1 MTIGLKGH
9 VLGPAFPEGYSNWQK
24 TDLHDLI
31 DAELIKEPTDK
42 NVVKAIKKVAKEA
55 DELVIATDFDRE
67 GELIGLEALEEM
79 LDANPE
85 LGSREGTRDG
95 TLKIKRARYSALTKE
110 EIERAFSDLDELS
123 YPLANA
129 GAARQDIDLLW
140 GATLTRA
147 VSLATRR
154 FGSNFLS
161 VGRVQSPTLGL
172 IVEREMERRAH
183 VAKPFWEL
191 FAKFQHPDGAFEAHH
206 SVDKFWERAEVDAA
220 LAGTSSPGTVKS
232 VTARKNTRK
241 PPTPYNTTA
250 FSTDASSRLGITPA
264 SAMRIA
270 EDLYMDGFISYPRTD
285 NTVYPSSLPVR
296 ELVSSLVRI
305 KEFSAASGL
314 LDGELKPTRGK
325 KETTDHPPIYPT
337 QAIHPGALEGP
348 KRRVYELVVRRFL
361 ATFSPPM
368 ITESTRADIE
378 AGDADLL
385 RPRLGRRRPRLRRH
399 LHLRSLLRR
408 GDPGA
413 EEGQSLDLDG
423 EPWIVDKETQPPS
436 RISQAKLIELMEE
449 RGLGT
454 KATRA
459 DIIQKLFDRGYVYGN
474 PPIPSETGI
483 ALYEAFKNYVPGMAT
498 PEMTAQ
504 LEAEMD
510 RIAAG
515 EMTKDDV
522 VGESRDL
529 LHKTWSEIDESNED
543 LAKVV
548 WKGMDEDRILGP
560 CKVCEEAGRKKE
572 DGSPHMLRII
582 RAKKSGKRFVGCS
595 GWTLDD
601 PDSCDQTFPLPQRGD
616 VFRLEERCSICEPDP
631 APQSRPLPRPPL
643 EPLPQ
648 RRLRVDAGDEET
660 PRRARGRQSRQSG
673 DGEKAAARRQTRNGA
688 SHSDPQAQTRQSR
701 RQRLS
706 RPLFISLEGIDGSGK
721 STQARLL
728 AEALGPQT
736 LSIREPG
743 GTEAAERIRELLA
756 DPALD
761 LDPYAELL
769 LFLAARA
776 DLTARVIRPAL
787 EAGRDVVSDRFADS
801 TVAYQGAARGLGV
814 GETISLTDAATDGLW
829 PDVTVLLRV
838 DPELGVERAD
848 GDDRF
853 ESEGLDLQRAVAESY
868 DEIAKIASDRVVV
881 VDGDGTVEEVHER
894 VMDAVKGRWASE
906 SREAPSR

>member
-1 MTIGLKGH
+1 MRLIVTEKNNSAKKIAEILGAGNAGSDKTFKVPYYTWSDADGDHMSIGLKGH

-24 TDLHDLI
+24 TDLHELI

-79 LDANPE
+79 LDANPA

-95 TLKIKRARYSALTKE
+95 TLRIKRARYSALTRE
-110 EIERAFSDLDELS
+110 EIERAFANLDELS

-183 VAKPFWEL
+183 VPKPFWEL
-191 FAKFQHPDGAFEAHH
+191 FANFQHPDGSFEAHH
-206 SVDKFWERAEVDAA
+206 ATDKFWEKAEADAA
-220 LAGTSSPGTVKS
+220 LAGTSSPGTVTS

-250 FSTDASSRLGITPA
+250 FTTDASSRLGITPA

-285 NTVYPSSLPVR
+285 NTVYPASLPTH
-296 ELVSSLVRI
+296 ELVASLVRI
-305 KEFSAASGL
+305 NEFSAASGL
-314 LDGELKPTRGK
+314 LDGELTATRGK

-378 AGDADLL
+378 AGSQ
-385 RPRLGRRRPRLRRH
+385 GYFV
-399 LHLRSLLRR
+399 R
-408 GDPGA
+408 GSVVVDPGYA
-413 EEGQSLDLDG
+413 GIYTYARSADEEIPALQEGQSLDLDG
-423 EPWIVDKETQPPS
+423 DPWIVDKETQPPS
-436 RISQAKLIELMEE
+436 RISQGKLIEMIEE

-459 DIIQKLFDRGYVYGN
+459 EIIQKLYDRGYVYSN
-474 PPIPSETGI
+474 PPVPSETGI
-483 ALYEAFKNYVPGMAT
+483 AMYDAFRKYVPRMAT
-498 PEMTAQ
+498 HEMTAQ
-504 LEAEMD
+504 LEEEMD

-515 EMTKDDV
+515 EMSKDEV
-522 VGESRDL
+522 VGDSRDL
-529 LHKTWSEIDESNED
+529 LHRTWSEIDEKRED

-548 WKGMDEDRILGP
+548 WAGMDQDRILGP
-560 CKVCEEAGRKKE
+560 CKVCERAGRTKE
-572 DGSPHMLRII
+572 DGSPNMLRII
-582 RAKKSGKRFVGCS
+582 RAKKSGKRFVGCT
-595 GWTLDD
+595 GWTADD

-616 VFRLEERCSICEPDP
+616 VFRLEERCSICD
-631 APQSRPLPRPPL
+631 
-643 EPLPQ
+643 
-648 RRLRVDAGDEET
+648 ET
-660 PRRARGRQSRQSG
+660 PRLKVVPFRGRPWNLCLNDDCESMQEMKKRRA
-673 DGEKAAARRQTRNGA
+673 EREAAKAAKEAMAKQPA
-688 SHSDPQAQTRQSR
+688 P
-701 RQRLS
+701 
-706 RPLFISLEGIDGSGK
+706 DGS
-721 STQARLL
+721 
-728 AEALGPQT
+728 E
-736 LSIREPG
+736 
-743 GTEAAERIRELLA
+743 
-756 DPALD
+756 
-761 LDPYAELL
+761 
-769 LFLAARA
+769 
-776 DLTARVIRPAL
+776 
-787 EAGRDVVSDRFADS
+787 
-801 TVAYQGAARGLGV
+801 
-814 GETISLTDAATDGLW
+814 DAAPTKAD
-829 PDVTVLLRV
+829 TATRKRK
-838 DPELGVERAD
+838 RAKAT
-848 GDDRF
+848 
-853 ESEGLDLQRAVAESY
+853 SS
-868 DEIAKIASDRVVV
+868 AK
-881 VDGDGTVEEVHER
+881 
-894 VMDAVKGRWASE
+894 
-906 SREAPSR
+906 

>member
-1 MTIGLKGH
+1 MRLIVTEKNNSAKKIAEALSNGTNSADKSFKVPFYAWTDEAGNEQMTVGLKGH

-31 DAELIKEPTDK
+31 DASLIKEPTDK
-42 NVVKAIKKVAKEA
+42 NVVKAIKKLAKEA

-79 LDANPE
+79 LDANPA
-85 LGSREGTRDG
+85 LGTREETDAG
-95 TLKIKRARYSALTKE
+95 TLQIQRARYSALTKE
-110 EIERAFSDLDELS
+110 EIERAFSNLDTLS

-147 VSLATRR
+147 VSLASRR

-183 VAKPFWEL
+183 VPKPFWEL
-191 FAKFQHPDGAFEAHH
+191 FAKFQHPDGSFETHH
-206 SVDKFWERAEVDAA
+206 TVDKFWEKAEADAA
-220 LAGTSSPGTVKS
+220 LAGTSNPGTVKS

-285 NTVYPSSLPVR
+285 NTVYPPSLPVR

-314 LDGELKPTRGK
+314 LDGELTPTRGK

-337 QAIHPGALEGP
+337 QAVHPGALDEGP
-348 KRRVYELVVRRFL
+348 KKRVYELVVRRFL

-378 AGDADLL
+378 AGDQTYFV
-385 RPRLGRRRPRLRRH
+385 
-399 LHLRSLLRR
+399 R
-408 GDPGA
+408 GSVVVDPGYA
-413 EEGQSLDLDG
+413 GIYTYARSADEEIPKLEEGQTLQLEGD
-423 EPWIVDKETQPPS
+423 PWIVDKETQPPG
-436 RISQAKLIELMEE
+436 RISQAKLIEMMEE

-474 PPIPSETGI
+474 PPIPTETGI
-483 ALYEAFKNYVPGMAT
+483 ALYEAFKNYVPAMAT
-498 PEMTAQ
+498 PEMTAT

-515 EMTKDDV
+515 EMTKGAV

-529 LHKTWSEIDESNED
+529 LHKTWDEIDGARED
-543 LAKVV
+543 LAKVI

-560 CKVCEEAGRKKE
+560 CKVCEEAGRTKE
-572 DGSPHMLRII
+572 DGSPNMLRII

-595 GWTLDD
+595 GWTADD

-616 VFRLEERCSICEPDP
+616 VFRLEERCSICDRTPRLKVQPFRGRPWNLCLNDDCESMQEMKKRRAEREAAKAAKAAMEKK
-631 APQSRPLPRPPL
+631 APPK
-643 EPLPQ
+643 
-648 RRLRVDAGDEET
+648 GDEDAPAKGKKAKVKASKADT
-660 PRRARGRQSRQSG
+660 ATRGRKRA
-673 DGEKAAARRQTRNGA
+673 KAGA
-688 SHSDPQAQTRQSR
+688 
-701 RQRLS
+701 
-706 RPLFISLEGIDGSGK
+706 K
-721 STQARLL
+721 S
-728 AEALGPQT
+728 
-736 LSIREPG
+736 
-743 GTEAAERIRELLA
+743 
-756 DPALD
+756 
-761 LDPYAELL
+761 
-769 LFLAARA
+769 
-776 DLTARVIRPAL
+776 
-787 EAGRDVVSDRFADS
+787 
-801 TVAYQGAARGLGV
+801 
-814 GETISLTDAATDGLW
+814 
-829 PDVTVLLRV
+829 
-838 DPELGVERAD
+838 
-848 GDDRF
+848 
-853 ESEGLDLQRAVAESY
+853 
-868 DEIAKIASDRVVV
+868 
-881 VDGDGTVEEVHER
+881 
-894 VMDAVKGRWASE
+894 
-906 SREAPSR
+906 

>member
-1 MTIGLKGH
+1 MRLIVTEKNNSAKKIAEALSGGSNGSDKSFKVPFYTWSDENGEHMTIGLKGH

-79 LDANPE
+79 LDSNPD
-85 LGSREGTRDG
+85 LGSREGTADG
-95 TLKIKRARYSALTKE
+95 SLVIQRARYSALTKE
-110 EIERAFSDLDELS
+110 EIERAFGNLDTLS

-147 VSLATRR
+147 VSLASRR

-191 FAKFQHPDGAFEAHH
+191 FAKFEHPDGTFETHH
-206 SVDKFWERAEVDAA
+206 TVDKFWDKAEADAA
-220 LAGTSSPGTVKS
+220 FAGTKAPGIVKS
-232 VTARKNTRK
+232 VTARKNTRR

-285 NTVYPSSLPVR
+285 NTVYPSSLPLR
-296 ELVSSLVRI
+296 ELVSSLVKV

-337 QAIHPGALEGP
+337 QAIHPGALDGS
-348 KRRVYELVVRRFL
+348 KKRVYELVVRRFL

-378 AGDADLL
+378 AG
-385 RPRLGRRRPRLRRH
+385 
-399 LHLRSLLRR
+399 SETYFVR
-408 GDPGA
+408 GSVVVDPGYA
-413 EEGQSLDLDG
+413 GIYTYARSSDEEIPALKEGQQLDLDG
-423 EPWIVDKETQPPS
+423 QPWIVDKETQPPS
-436 RISQAKLIELMEE
+436 RISQAKLIEMMEE

-459 DIIQKLFDRGYVYGN
+459 DIIQKLFDRGYVFGN
-474 PPIPSETGI
+474 PPVPSETGI
-483 ALYEAFKNYVPGMAT
+483 ALYEAFKNFVPAMAT

-515 EMTKDDV
+515 EMTKGAV

-529 LHKTWSEIDESNED
+529 LHKTWTEIDGSRED
-543 LAKVV
+543 LAKVI

-560 CKVCEEAGRKKE
+560 CKVCEEAGRKKD

-616 VFRLEERCSICEPDP
+616 VFKLEDRCSICG
-631 APQSRPLPRPPL
+631 QTPRLKVVPFRGRAWNLCLNDDCESMQEMKKRRAEREAAKAAKAAMSKKPP
-643 EPLPQ
+643 
-648 RRLRVDAGDEET
+648 VKGDEDT
-660 PRRARGRQSRQSG
+660 PAKSKKAKVKASKADTATRGRKRA
-673 DGEKAAARRQTRNGA
+673 KAAA
-688 SHSDPQAQTRQSR
+688 
-701 RQRLS
+701 
-706 RPLFISLEGIDGSGK
+706 
-721 STQARLL
+721 
-728 AEALGPQT
+728 
-736 LSIREPG
+736 
-743 GTEAAERIRELLA
+743 
-756 DPALD
+756 
-761 LDPYAELL
+761 
-769 LFLAARA
+769 
-776 DLTARVIRPAL
+776 
-787 EAGRDVVSDRFADS
+787 
-801 TVAYQGAARGLGV
+801 
-814 GETISLTDAATDGLW
+814 
-829 PDVTVLLRV
+829 
-838 DPELGVERAD
+838 
-848 GDDRF
+848 
-853 ESEGLDLQRAVAESY
+853 
-868 DEIAKIASDRVVV
+868 
-881 VDGDGTVEEVHER
+881 
-894 VMDAVKGRWASE
+894 KG
-906 SREAPSR
+906 

>member
-1 MTIGLKGH
+1 MWIGGNRPGSVAERPCYPRRPMRLIVTEKNNSAKKIADILGRNSAVADKTFKVPFYTWTDESGADQMTIGLKGH

-31 DAELIKEPTDK
+31 DAELIKEATDK

-79 LDANPE
+79 LDANPD
-85 LGSREGTRDG
+85 LGSRDG
-95 TLKIKRARYSALTKE
+95 TADGSLRIKRARYSALTKE
-110 EIERAFSDLDELS
+110 EIERAFGDLDELS

-147 VSLATRR
+147 VSLASRR

-191 FAKFQHPDGAFEAHH
+191 FAKFEHPDGSFETHH
-206 SVDKFWERAEVDAA
+206 SVDKFWDKAEADAA
-220 LAGTSSPGTVKS
+220 FAGTSGPGTVKA
-232 VTARKNTRK
+232 VTARKNTRR

-285 NTVYPSSLPVR
+285 NTVYPASLPLR
-296 ELVSSLVRI
+296 ELVSSLVRV
-305 KEFSAASGL
+305 KEFSAAAGL

-348 KRRVYELVVRRFL
+348 KKRVYELVVRRFL

-378 AGDADLL
+378 AG
-385 RPRLGRRRPRLRRH
+385 
-399 LHLRSLLRR
+399 SETYFVR
-408 GDPGA
+408 GSVVVDPGYA
-413 EEGQSLDLDG
+413 AIYTYARSADEEIPALQEGQTLALDG

-436 RISQAKLIELMEE
+436 RISQAKLIEMMEE

-459 DIIQKLFDRGYVYGN
+459 DIIQKLFDRGYVYSN
-474 PPIPSETGI
+474 PPVPSETGI
-483 ALYEAFKNYVPGMAT
+483 ALYEAFKSYVPAMAT

-515 EMTKDDV
+515 EMTKGAV

-529 LHKTWSEIDESNED
+529 LHKTWTEIDGSRED
-543 LAKVV
+543 LAKVI

-560 CKVCEEAGRKKE
+560 CKVCEEAGRKKD

-601 PDSCDQTFPLPQRGD
+601 PESCDQTFPLPQRGD
-616 VFRLEERCSICEPDP
+616 VFKLEDRCSVC
-631 APQSRPLPRPPL
+631 
-643 EPLPQ
+643 
-648 RRLRVDAGDEET
+648 GET
-660 PRRARGRQSRQSG
+660 PRLKVVPFRGRPWNLCLNDDCESMQEMKKRRA
-673 DGEKAAARRQTRNGA
+673 EREAAKAAKAEMEKKPLPDKSSTATRK
-688 SHSDPQAQTRQSR
+688 R
-701 RQRLS
+701 
-706 RPLFISLEGIDGSGK
+706 K
-721 STQARLL
+721 
-728 AEALGPQT
+728 
-736 LSIREPG
+736 
-743 GTEAAERIRELLA
+743 
-756 DPALD
+756 
-761 LDPYAELL
+761 
-769 LFLAARA
+769 RA
-776 DLTARVIRPAL
+776 KATA
-787 EAGRDVVSDRFADS
+787 
-801 TVAYQGAARGLGV
+801 
-814 GETISLTDAATDGLW
+814 
-829 PDVTVLLRV
+829 
-838 DPELGVERAD
+838 
-848 GDDRF
+848 
-853 ESEGLDLQRAVAESY
+853 
-868 DEIAKIASDRVVV
+868 K
-881 VDGDGTVEEVHER
+881 
-894 VMDAVKGRWASE
+894 
-906 SREAPSR
+906 

>member
-1 MTIGLKGH
+1 MRLIVTEKNNSAKKIAEALSNGTNSADKTFKVPFYAWTDAEGEQMTVGLKGH

-42 NVVKAIKKVAKEA
+42 NVVKAIKKLAKEA

-79 LDANPE
+79 LDANPD
-85 LGSREGTRDG
+85 LGSREGTENGSLR
-95 TLKIKRARYSALTKE
+95 IKRARYSALTRE
-110 EIERAFSDLDELS
+110 EIERAFNELDELS

-147 VSLATRR
+147 VSLASRR

-183 VAKPFWEL
+183 VPKPFWEV
-191 FAKFQHPDGAFEAHH
+191 FAKFQHPDGSFETHH
-206 SVDKFWERAEVDAA
+206 SVDKFWEQAEADAA
-220 LAGTSSPGTVKS
+220 IAGTSSPGTVKS
-232 VTARKNTRK
+232 VTARKNTRR

-314 LDGELKPTRGK
+314 LEGELKPTRGK

-337 QAIHPGALEGP
+337 QAVHPGALEGP
-348 KRRVYELVVRRFL
+348 KKRVYELVVRRFL

-378 AGDADLL
+378 AGDQTYFV
-385 RPRLGRRRPRLRRH
+385 
-399 LHLRSLLRR
+399 R
-408 GDPGA
+408 GSVVVDPGYA
-413 EEGQSLDLDG
+413 GIYTYARSADEEIPKLEEGQTLPLDG
-423 EPWIVDKETQPPS
+423 DPWIVDKETQPPG
-436 RISQAKLIELMEE
+436 RISQAKLIEMMEE

-474 PPIPSETGI
+474 PPVPSETGI
-483 ALYEAFKNYVPGMAT
+483 ALYEAFKNYVPAMAT

-515 EMTKDDV
+515 KMTKGAV

-529 LHKTWSEIDESNED
+529 LHKTWTEIDGSRED
-543 LAKVV
+543 LAKVI

-560 CKVCEEAGRKKE
+560 CKVCEEAGRTKE
-572 DGSPHMLRII
+572 DGSPNMLRII
-582 RAKKSGKRFVGCS
+582 RAKKSGKRFVGCT
-595 GWTLDD
+595 GWTADD

-616 VFRLEERCSICEPDP
+616 VFRLEERCSICERTPRLKVVP
-631 APQSRPLPRPPL
+631 FRGRPWNLCL
-643 EPLPQ
+643 NDDCESMQ
-648 RRLRVDAGDEET
+648 EMKRRRAEREAAKAAKAAMEKQPKPKGDEDAKPT
-660 PRRARGRQSRQSG
+660 KADTATRGRKRA
-673 DGEKAAARRQTRNGA
+673 KAAA
-688 SHSDPQAQTRQSR
+688 
-701 RQRLS
+701 
-706 RPLFISLEGIDGSGK
+706 
-721 STQARLL
+721 
-728 AEALGPQT
+728 
-736 LSIREPG
+736 
-743 GTEAAERIRELLA
+743 
-756 DPALD
+756 
-761 LDPYAELL
+761 
-769 LFLAARA
+769 
-776 DLTARVIRPAL
+776 
-787 EAGRDVVSDRFADS
+787 
-801 TVAYQGAARGLGV
+801 
-814 GETISLTDAATDGLW
+814 
-829 PDVTVLLRV
+829 
-838 DPELGVERAD
+838 
-848 GDDRF
+848 
-853 ESEGLDLQRAVAESY
+853 
-868 DEIAKIASDRVVV
+868 
-881 VDGDGTVEEVHER
+881 
-894 VMDAVKGRWASE
+894 KG
-906 SREAPSR
+906 

>member
-1 MTIGLKGH
+1 MRLIVTEKNNSAKKIAEALSRGSNASDKAFKVPFYTWTDENGDEQMTIGLKGH

-42 NVVKAIKKVAKEA
+42 NVVKAIKKVAKLA

-79 LDANPE
+79 LDSNPD
-85 LGSREGTRDG
+85 LGSREGTADG
-95 TLKIKRARYSALTKE
+95 TLRIKRARYSALTKE
-110 EIERAFSDLDELS
+110 EIERAFSELDELS

-147 VSLATRR
+147 VSLASRR

-191 FAKFQHPDGAFEAHH
+191 FAKFQHPDGSFETHH
-206 SVDKFWERAEVDAA
+206 SVDKFWEKAEADAA
-220 LAGTSSPGTVKS
+220 LAGTSSPGVVKA

-285 NTVYPSSLPVR
+285 NTVYPSSLPVK

-314 LDGELKPTRGK
+314 LDSPLQPTRGK

-348 KRRVYELVVRRFL
+348 KKRVYELVVRRFL

-378 AGDADLL
+378 AG
-385 RPRLGRRRPRLRRH
+385 
-399 LHLRSLLRR
+399 SETYFVR
-408 GDPGA
+408 GSVVVDPGYA
-413 EEGQSLDLDG
+413 GIYTYARSADEEIPALQEGQTLELAPAPQVPG
-423 EPWIVDKETQPPS
+423 EDDVTTNPWIVAKETQPPS
-436 RISQAKLIELMEE
+436 RISQAKLIEMMEE

-474 PPIPSETGI
+474 PPVPSETGI
-483 ALYEAFKNYVPGMAT
+483 ALYEAFKNYVPAMAT
-498 PEMTAQ
+498 PEMTAT

-515 EMTKDDV
+515 EMTKGAV

-529 LHKTWSEIDESNED
+529 LHKTWSEIDESRED
-543 LAKVV
+543 LAKVI

-560 CKVCEEAGRKKE
+560 CKVCEEAGRTKE
-572 DGSPHMLRII
+572 DGSPNMLRII

-601 PDSCDQTFPLPQRGD
+601 PESCDQTFPLPQRGD
-616 VFRLEERCSICEPDP
+616 VFKLEDRCSICDQTPRLKVVP
-631 APQSRPLPRPPL
+631 FRGRPWNLCL
-643 EPLPQ
+643 NDDCESMQ
-648 RRLRVDAGDEET
+648 EMKKRRAEREAAKAAKAAMDKKPKPKGDEDAPKKT
-660 PRRARGRQSRQSG
+660 SKADTATRGRKRA
-673 DGEKAAARRQTRNGA
+673 KAGA
-688 SHSDPQAQTRQSR
+688 
-701 RQRLS
+701 
-706 RPLFISLEGIDGSGK
+706 
-721 STQARLL
+721 
-728 AEALGPQT
+728 
-736 LSIREPG
+736 
-743 GTEAAERIRELLA
+743 
-756 DPALD
+756 
-761 LDPYAELL
+761 
-769 LFLAARA
+769 
-776 DLTARVIRPAL
+776 
-787 EAGRDVVSDRFADS
+787 
-801 TVAYQGAARGLGV
+801 
-814 GETISLTDAATDGLW
+814 
-829 PDVTVLLRV
+829 
-838 DPELGVERAD
+838 
-848 GDDRF
+848 
-853 ESEGLDLQRAVAESY
+853 
-868 DEIAKIASDRVVV
+868 
-881 VDGDGTVEEVHER
+881 
-894 VMDAVKGRWASE
+894 KG
-906 SREAPSR
+906 

>member
-1 MTIGLKGH
+1 MRLIVTEKNNSAKKIADILGAPTGGPREDKTFKVPYYTWTDEEGGEHRTIGLKGH
-9 VLGPAFPEGYSNWQK
+9 VMGPSFPEGYSNWQK

-31 DAELIKEPTDK
+31 DAKLIKEPTDK

-79 LDANPE
+79 LEANPE
-85 LGSREGTRDG
+85 LGSREDSEKGM
-95 TLKIKRARYSALTKE
+95 LNIQRARYSALTKE
-110 EIERAFSDLDELS
+110 EIERAFGELDELS
-123 YPLANA
+123 YPLAHA

-147 VSLATRR
+147 VSLSTRR

-183 VAKPFWEL
+183 EPKPFWEL
-191 FAKFQHPDGAFEAHH
+191 FARFQHPDGSFEAHH
-206 SVDKFWERAEVDAA
+206 SVDKFWDKAEADAA
-220 LAGTSSPGTVKS
+220 LAGTSAPGKVVS

-285 NTVYPSSLPVR
+285 NTVYPSSLPVQ

-305 KEFSAASGL
+305 KEFSAAAGL
-314 LDGELKPTRGK
+314 LDGPLTPTRGK

-368 ITESTRADIE
+368 VTESTRADIE
-378 AGDADLL
+378 AG
-385 RPRLGRRRPRLRRH
+385 
-399 LHLRSLLRR
+399 SETYFVR
-408 GDPGA
+408 GSVVVDPGFA
-413 EEGQSLDLDG
+413 GIYTYARSADDEIPALEEGQSLDLVEAVAAAGDDG
-423 EPWIVDKETQPPS
+423 VAENPWIVGKETQPPP

-449 RGLGT
+449 RNLGT

-459 DIIQKLFDRGYVYGN
+459 DIIQKLFDRGYVYSN
-474 PPIPSETGI
+474 PPVPTETGI
-483 ALYEAFKNYVPGMAT
+483 ALYEAFKTYVPSMAT
-498 PEMTAQ
+498 PEMTAT

-510 RIAAG
+510 RIANG
-515 EMTKDDV
+515 QMTKDEV
-522 VGESRDL
+522 VGDSRDL
-529 LHKTWSEIDESNED
+529 LHKTWSEIDETKED

-595 GWTLDD
+595 GWTADD
-601 PDSCDQTFPLPQRGD
+601 PNSCDQTFPLPQRGD
-616 VFRLEERCSICEPDP
+616 VFKLEERCSICEQTPRLKVQPFRGRPWNLCLNDDCESMQEMKKRR
-631 APQSRPLPRPPL
+631 AEREAAKAAKEAMAKKPLP
-643 EPLPQ
+643 E
-648 RRLRVDAGDEET
+648 GDEDKAPAKGKKAKVSKADT
-660 PRRARGRQSRQSG
+660 ATRGRKRA
-673 DGEKAAARRQTRNGA
+673 KAAA
-688 SHSDPQAQTRQSR
+688 
-701 RQRLS
+701 
-706 RPLFISLEGIDGSGK
+706 
-721 STQARLL
+721 
-728 AEALGPQT
+728 
-736 LSIREPG
+736 
-743 GTEAAERIRELLA
+743 
-756 DPALD
+756 
-761 LDPYAELL
+761 
-769 LFLAARA
+769 
-776 DLTARVIRPAL
+776 
-787 EAGRDVVSDRFADS
+787 
-801 TVAYQGAARGLGV
+801 
-814 GETISLTDAATDGLW
+814 
-829 PDVTVLLRV
+829 
-838 DPELGVERAD
+838 
-848 GDDRF
+848 
-853 ESEGLDLQRAVAESY
+853 
-868 DEIAKIASDRVVV
+868 
-881 VDGDGTVEEVHER
+881 
-894 VMDAVKGRWASE
+894 KG
-906 SREAPSR
+906 

>member
-1 MTIGLKGH
+1 MRLIVTEKNNSAKKIADILGKGSAKSDKTFKVPFYTWTDDQGGEHMTIGLKGH

-31 DAELIKEPTDK
+31 DAQLIKEPTDK
-42 NVVKAIKKVAKEA
+42 NVVKAIKKVAKQA

-79 LDANPE
+79 LDSNPE
-85 LGSREGTRDG
+85 LGSREGTADG
-95 TLKIKRARYSALTKE
+95 SLEIQRARYSALTKE
-110 EIERAFSDLDELS
+110 EIERAFNELDTLS

-147 VSLATRR
+147 VSLASRR

-191 FAKFQHPDGAFEAHH
+191 LAKFEHPDGSFETHH
-206 SVDKFWERAEVDAA
+206 SVDKFWEKAEVDAA
-220 LAGTSSPGTVKS
+220 LAGTKGPGVVKS

-285 NTVYPSSLPVR
+285 NTVYPASLPLR
-296 ELVSSLVRI
+296 ELVSSLVKV

-337 QAIHPGALEGP
+337 QAIHPGALDGS
-348 KRRVYELVVRRFL
+348 KKRVYELVVRRFL

-378 AGDADLL
+378 AG
-385 RPRLGRRRPRLRRH
+385 
-399 LHLRSLLRR
+399 SETYFVR
-408 GDPGA
+408 GSVVVDPGYA
-413 EEGQSLDLDG
+413 GIYTYARSADDEIPALQEGQTLELAAPPEFAGEDG
-423 EPWIVDKETQPPS
+423 VTENPWILAKETQPPS

-449 RGLGT
+449 RNLGT

-474 PPIPSETGI
+474 PPIPTETGI
-483 ALYEAFKNYVPGMAT
+483 ALFEAFKNYVPRMAT

-515 EMTKDDV
+515 EATKGAV

-529 LHKTWSEIDESNED
+529 LHKTWGEIDESRED
-543 LAKVV
+543 LAKVI

-560 CKVCEEAGRKKE
+560 CKVCEEAGRTKE
-572 DGSPHMLRII
+572 DGSPNMLRII

-601 PDSCDQTFPLPQRGD
+601 PESCDQTFPLPQRGD
-616 VFRLEERCSICEPDP
+616 VFRLEERCSICDRTPRLKVQP
-631 APQSRPLPRPPL
+631 FRGRPWNLCL
-643 EPLPQ
+643 NDDCESMQ
-648 RRLRVDAGDEET
+648 EMKKRRAEREAAKAAKAAMDKKPKPKGDEDAPAKGKKAKVKASKADT
-660 PRRARGRQSRQSG
+660 ATRGRKRA
-673 DGEKAAARRQTRNGA
+673 KA
-688 SHSDPQAQTRQSR
+688 
-701 RQRLS
+701 
-706 RPLFISLEGIDGSGK
+706 
-721 STQARLL
+721 
-728 AEALGPQT
+728 
-736 LSIREPG
+736 
-743 GTEAAERIRELLA
+743 GT
-756 DPALD
+756 
-761 LDPYAELL
+761 
-769 LFLAARA
+769 
-776 DLTARVIRPAL
+776 
-787 EAGRDVVSDRFADS
+787 
-801 TVAYQGAARGLGV
+801 
-814 GETISLTDAATDGLW
+814 
-829 PDVTVLLRV
+829 
-838 DPELGVERAD
+838 
-848 GDDRF
+848 
-853 ESEGLDLQRAVAESY
+853 
-868 DEIAKIASDRVVV
+868 
-881 VDGDGTVEEVHER
+881 
-894 VMDAVKGRWASE
+894 KG
-906 SREAPSR
+906 

>member
-1 MTIGLKGH
+1 MRLIVTEKNNSAKKIAEALSRGSNASDKTFKVPFYAWTDAEGNEQMTVGLKGH

-42 NVVKAIKKVAKEA
+42 NVVKAIKKLAKEA

-85 LGSREGTRDG
+85 LGSREETDAG
-95 TLKIKRARYSALTKE
+95 TLRIKRARYSALTKE
-110 EIERAFSDLDELS
+110 EIDRAFSELDELS

-147 VSLATRR
+147 VSLASRR

-183 VAKPFWEL
+183 VPKPFWEI
-191 FAKFQHPDGAFEAHH
+191 FAKFQHPDGSFEAHH
-206 SVDKFWERAEVDAA
+206 SVDKFWEKAEADAA
-220 LAGTSSPGTVKS
+220 LAGTSTPGAVKS

-296 ELVSSLVRI
+296 ELVSSLTRI

-337 QAIHPGALEGP
+337 QAVHPGALEGP
-348 KRRVYELVVRRFL
+348 KKRVYELVVRRFL

-378 AGDADLL
+378 AGDQTYFV
-385 RPRLGRRRPRLRRH
+385 
-399 LHLRSLLRR
+399 R
-408 GDPGA
+408 GSVVVDPGYA
-413 EEGQSLDLDG
+413 AIYTYARSADEEIPKLEEGQTLQLEGD
-423 EPWIVDKETQPPS
+423 PWIVDKETQPPG
-436 RISQAKLIELMEE
+436 RISQAKLIEMMEE

-474 PPIPSETGI
+474 PPIPTETGI
-483 ALYEAFKNYVPGMAT
+483 ALYEAFKNYVPAMAT
-498 PEMTAQ
+498 PEMTAT

-515 EMTKDDV
+515 EMSKGAV

-529 LHKTWSEIDESNED
+529 LHKTWTEIDGSRED
-543 LAKVV
+543 LAKVI

-560 CKVCEEAGRKKE
+560 CKVCEEAGRTKE
-572 DGSPHMLRII
+572 DGSPNMLRII

-595 GWTLDD
+595 GWTADD
-601 PDSCDQTFPLPQRGD
+601 PNSCDQTFPLPQRGD
-616 VFRLEERCSICEPDP
+616 VFRLEERCSICDRTPRLKVQPFRGRPWNLCLNDECESMQEMKKRRAEREAAKAAKAAMEEK
-631 APQSRPLPRPPL
+631 APPK
-643 EPLPQ
+643 
-648 RRLRVDAGDEET
+648 GDEDAASAKKAKVKASKADT
-660 PRRARGRQSRQSG
+660 ATRGRKRA
-673 DGEKAAARRQTRNGA
+673 KAGA
-688 SHSDPQAQTRQSR
+688 
-701 RQRLS
+701 
-706 RPLFISLEGIDGSGK
+706 K
-721 STQARLL
+721 S
-728 AEALGPQT
+728 
-736 LSIREPG
+736 
-743 GTEAAERIRELLA
+743 
-756 DPALD
+756 
-761 LDPYAELL
+761 
-769 LFLAARA
+769 
-776 DLTARVIRPAL
+776 
-787 EAGRDVVSDRFADS
+787 
-801 TVAYQGAARGLGV
+801 
-814 GETISLTDAATDGLW
+814 
-829 PDVTVLLRV
+829 
-838 DPELGVERAD
+838 
-848 GDDRF
+848 
-853 ESEGLDLQRAVAESY
+853 
-868 DEIAKIASDRVVV
+868 
-881 VDGDGTVEEVHER
+881 
-894 VMDAVKGRWASE
+894 
-906 SREAPSR
+906 